1 MNDARDIFIDRIK
14 REIIGPG
21 SDIFLCSADF
31 SDEVIEGKPLARY
44 YSGILFP
51 PKTEIIED
59 NNDLFSEN
67 IDEINVEP
75 NELVEEEN
83 DEQSND
89 HEKIDTEEEEET
101 FKLTANLYFPTNI
114 GLTLCVSQYINQLN
128 LMLNFG
134 TYKKATSKH
143 IKIKYNGE
151 GIELLSRFGLQ
162 EYVEFDSEKNALC
175 LKKELKGNRRKN
187 QKSEDYLI
195 LDSALKSFASE
206 ISYDHTLLIH
216 LKKLIYGK
224 DKWRRVAHIYPIKI
238 RISENDTYKLKD
250 CVDDT
255 GKLSP
260 NVAEGLLLYIKVF
273 KDKNGNKKFV
283 KILLENKTSGIKAK
297 KYLPSNEKLNES
309 CLFQVELVVRSE
321 NLLPFDK
328 RSENEFLSKEDK
340 TLNFLYEQV
349 KSYGI
354 GHGTACEWGSKGNEN
369 PTWIKSSFFPHYDI
383 QNQSTNFKI
392 RDIEIEKI
400 LNIKNLSSFSEFS
413 RNNII
418 NGLQRFSESYK
429 EWIDKKY
436 IENENKLNNEIGN
449 ANLNKCSTINQRIR
463 NGIEILRNNDA
474 AFRAFQF
481 ANSVMY
487 MQMFHSAR
495 YFGNENNKGFELFEW
510 NERFFEQSIPE
521 FDDYKTFDYPNNTS
535 PQWRPFQL
543 GFILL
548 SVESLVDPASKERKL
563 VDLIWFPT
571 GGGKTEAYL
580 ITTAFLIFY
589 RKLTNRKKSGGVNAI
604 IRYTLRLL
612 TAQQFERAT
621 KVILAC
627 EKVRRE
633 NKGEL
638 GNEEISIGF
647 WVGVATIP
655 NKIDK
660 AIDILN
666 RMLERLN
673 RGERTNNIFQVNT
686 CQWCNTKTITKVKKD
701 DSNYIFSVRA
711 NYLNQGIKVYC
722 HNSKCDFSEQNGGFP
737 MVLVDEDIYK
747 KPPTLLFGT
756 IDKFAMLAWRDEGRK
771 LFNQQN
777 NYLPP
782 ELIIQDELHL
792 ISGPLGSIAG
802 LYENVIQSL
811 CEKNGI
817 SPKIIASTAT
827 TKNAENQVKKLY
839 GKEISIFPP
848 FALDTKDNF
857 FSQTEEKSL
866 RRYVGIMPT
875 GKNFTMTQL
884 KMLAVLL
891 YARLDVWQ
899 NSNEKIKESAD
910 NFWTIISYFNSL
922 KDVGKMA
929 NKIRSDLRDNT
940 LKQLHNRL
948 LNSTVAN
955 YRRLKF
961 AQELTSRKSSERI
974 KDTLDRLNIPF
985 ENDIENTKAIDLVLA
1000 TNMISVGL
1008 DVQRLGVM
1016 LVNGMPRNIAEY
1028 IQSTSRVARKN
1039 QGVVFTLFN
1048 PDNSRDLSY
1057 FEHFVSF
1064 HQKFYKEIEPL
1075 SLTPFTENT
1084 LNKMLFTSVV
1094 TFFRHKLGNNSND
1107 AVIKI
1112 KKDIL
1117 LKEFEKL
1124 LIEHQ
1129 GISENEKGDL
1139 LEKLEILLN
1148 YWEDKIKVATD
1159 EGYNLKFKSNKRE
1172 ETFLKTYDQKMNSDD
1187 LITMQ
1192 SVRNVEPSVKIKINQ
1207 H

>member
-21 SDIFLCSADF
+21 SDIFLCSEDF
-31 SDEVIEGKPLARY
+31 SDEVIEGKPLIRY

-59 NNDLFSEN
+59 NSDLFSEN
-67 IDEINVEP
+67 VDEMNLEP
-75 NELVEEEN
+75 NEFINEGN
-83 DEQSND
+83 DEQADN
-89 HEKIDTEEEEET
+89 HERILAEDEEET

-114 GLTLCVSQYINQLN
+114 GLTLCVPQEINQLN
-128 LMLNFG
+128 VILNFG
-134 TYKKATSKH
+134 TYKKATSKL
-143 IKIKYNGE
+143 IKVKYNGE

-162 EYVEFDSEKNALC
+162 EYFEFDNEKRVLC

-187 QKSEDYLI
+187 QKSEDYLK
-195 LDSALKSFASE
+195 LDSALNKFASE
-206 ISYDHTLLIH
+206 ISYDHNLLKH

-224 DKWRRVAHIYPIKI
+224 DKWLRVAHNYSIKVG
-238 RISENDTYKLKD
+238 ISENDTYKLKN
-250 CVDDT
+250 CIDDT
-255 GKLSP
+255 SKLP
-260 NVAEGLLLYIKVF
+260 NNVAEGVKLYIKIF
-273 KDKNGNKKFV
+273 EDKNKKFV

-297 KYLPSNEKLNES
+297 QFLPSNEKLNES
-309 CLFQVELVVRSE
+309 CLFQIEFAVRSA

-328 RSENEFLSKEDK
+328 RSENEFLSEEDK
-340 TLNFLYEQV
+340 TLNFLYENV

-354 GHGTACEWGSKGNEN
+354 GHGTACEWELKEKED
-369 PTWIKSSFFPHYDI
+369 PTWIKTTFFPHHDI
-383 QNQSTNFKI
+383 KSQSTKL
-392 RDIEIEKI
+392 DIEDNEIEKI
-400 LNIKNLSSFSEFS
+400 LNIKNLSSFSDLS
-413 RNNII
+413 RNDLS
-418 NGLQRFSESYK
+418 NGLQRFSESYNV
-429 EWIDKKY
+429 WIDKKSK
-436 IENENKLNNEIGN
+436 ENENKMNIEIGHS
-449 ANLNKCSTINQRIR
+449 NLNKCTSINQRIR
-463 NGIEILRNNDA
+463 NGIDILRNNHE
-474 AFRAFQF
+474 AFRAFQL
-481 ANSVMY
+481 ANSAMY

-495 YFGNENNKGFELFEW
+495 YFSNENNKGFELYEW
-510 NERFFEQSIPE
+510 NERFQNGRIPE
-521 FDDYKTFDYPNNTS
+521 YDDYKSLNYPSTEF
-535 PQWRPFQL
+535 PKWRPFQI

-548 SVESLVDPASKERKL
+548 SLESLVDPSSDDRKL

-580 ITTAFLIFY
+580 AATAFLIFY
-589 RKLTNRKKSGGVNAI
+589 RRLTNKSKAGGVNAI

-627 EKVRRE
+627 EKVR
-633 NKGEL
+633 KGNIIEL

-647 WVGVATIP
+647 WVGVSTIP
-655 NKIDK
+655 NKTVK
-660 AIDILN
+660 AIDTLN
-666 RMLERLN
+666 RILEMLN

-701 DSNYIFSVRA
+701 DSNYIFSIRA

-722 HNSKCDFSEQNGGFP
+722 PNSKCDFSKQNGGFP

-777 NYLPP
+777 DYLPP

-811 CEKNGI
+811 CEKKGI

-866 RRYVGIMPT
+866 RRYIGIMPT

-899 NSNEKIKESAD
+899 NSNERIKESSD

-929 NKIRSDLRDNT
+929 NKIGSDLRDNT

-961 AQELTSRKSSERI
+961 AQELTSRITSERI
-974 KDTLDRLNIPF
+974 KDTLDRLNIQF
-985 ENDIENTKAIDLVLA
+985 ENDIENTKAVDLVLA

-1039 QGVVFTLFN
+1039 HGVVFTLFN

-1084 LNKMLFTSVV
+1084 LDKMLFTSVV
-1094 TFFRHKLGNNSND
+1094 TYFRHKLGNNSND
-1107 AVIKI
+1107 AVMRI

-1117 LKEFEKL
+1117 LKEFEEL
-1124 LIEHQ
+1124 LFEHG
-1129 GISENEKGDL
+1129 GISENEKGDF

-1172 ETFLKTYDQKMNSDD
+1172 EKFLKTYDQKMNSDD

-1192 SVRNVEPSVKIKINQ
+1192 SVRNVEPSAKIKINQ
-1207 H
+1207 Y